1 MFDMVFGGGS
11 GRGELLMFL
20 MKYPGWIFVLVEL
33 TVISSSVI
41 HSLVER
47 RRSYMAEYG
56 GGEQQITRS
65 TAYQGSQAAGCW
77 AAT

>member
-1 MFDMVFGGGS
+1 
-11 GRGELLMFL
+11 MFL
-20 MKYPGWIFVLVEL
+20 MKYLGWIFVLVEL

-47 RRSYMAEYG
+47 RRSYVAEYG
-56 GGEQQITRS
+56 GGEQQIARS